1 MLMNQGIN
9 TFIKEFK
16 ENLTTDVNDALK
28 NGLPIAVVDLA
39 LDNIIMEVKGLLKET
54 LEKEKEQ
61 TEEQPEQIKYEE
73 QEVVENVD

>member
-1 MLMNQGIN
+1 MNQGIN

-16 ENLTTDVNDALK
+16 EKLTEDVNSALK

-54 LEKEKEQ
+54 LEKEKQQED
-61 TEEQPEQIKYEE
+61 QPEQIKYEE
-73 QEVVENVD
+73 QEVVENVN